1 MSLMKKL
8 FGDYSSRE
16 LKSIYPIVDKIDA
29 LADEYKAMSDAQLKA
44 KTQEFKDRK
53 VYDLTASHLRKA
65 GRAGSQVTFSQ
76 EGAPQASGGES
87 LLFTTRTC
95 PNCRQAEALLQRA
108 GVPYQ
113 KVVAEESPD
122 LTTRYGVRQ
131 APTLVVQGESITGL
145 GPIKRFAE
153 EHRAREVG

>member
-1 MSLMKKL
+1 MTSPPPTC
-8 FGDYSSRE
+8 GRR
-16 LKSIYPIVDKIDA
+16 A
-29 LADEYKAMSDAQLKA
+29 
-44 KTQEFKDRK
+44 
-53 VYDLTASHLRKA
+53 
-65 GRAGSQVTFSQ
+65 RAGSQVTLLP
-76 EGAPQASGGES
+76 GGRPQASGGES

-145 GPIKRFAE
+145 GPHKRS
-153 EHRAREVG
+153 RRSTGPGEVG

>member
-1 MSLMKKL
+1 
-8 FGDYSSRE
+8 
-16 LKSIYPIVDKIDA
+16 
-29 LADEYKAMSDAQLKA
+29 
-44 KTQEFKDRK
+44 
-53 VYDLTASHLRKA
+53 VYDISRSSLRRA
-65 GRAGSQVTFSQ
+65 GIAGSQVTV
-76 EGAPQASGGES
+76 EDHAARPVPTEE
-87 LLFTTRTC
+87 LMLFATRTC
-95 PNCRQAEALLQRA
+95 PNCRQAEALLQKA

>member
-1 MSLMKKL
+1 MPGKY
-8 FGDYSSRE
+8 FPYC
-16 LKSIYPIVDKIDA
+16 
-29 LADEYKAMSDAQLKA
+29 
-44 KTQEFKDRK
+44 
-53 VYDLTASHLRKA
+53 
-65 GRAGSQVTFSQ
+65 
-76 EGAPQASGGES
+76 GAEILSGAFYVCPSGGES

>member
-1 MSLMKKL
+1 MTSPPPTCGRRPGRQP
-8 FGDYSSRE
+8 GD
-16 LKSIYPIVDKIDA
+16 LLP
-29 LADEYKAMSDAQLKA
+29 
-44 KTQEFKDRK
+44 
-53 VYDLTASHLRKA
+53 
-65 GRAGSQVTFSQ
+65 G
-76 EGAPQASGGES
+76 GAPQASGGES

-95 PNCRQAEALLQRA
+95 PNCRQAEALLQKA